1 MSSLPRPI
9 RRTARYV
16 GPTYRN
22 LAKFAT
28 VPISLRNQAAIK
40 IDDIR
45 DFFSLVLAKNAVALD
60 LISQADSDLQ
70 LLPQGFV
77 FSLPALHAILDPNQ
91 CLPYRDFR
99 NLLYDSTLNQE
110 LSAFDAEV
118 VLFQSTGKVDTSLYC
133 LRQIPNA

>member
-1 MSSLPRPI
+1 MI
-9 RRTARYV
+9 RRMSDESA
-16 GPTYRN
+16 
-22 LAKFAT
+22 
-28 VPISLRNQAAIK
+28 IS

-45 DFFSLVLAKNAVALD
+45 DFFSLVLAKNAAALD
-60 LISQADSDLQ
+60 LINQADSDVQ

-77 FSLPALHAILDPNQ
+77 FSLPALHAMLDPEQ

-118 VLFQSTGKVDTSLYC
+118 TLFRSSGKIDTSLYC
-133 LRQIPNA
+133 LRQRLEA